1 MLWKDTSC
9 FVFHEESYLSYF
21 KPCNGDTVAL
31 RKLMIYGFALG
42 IALVNSVK
50 IDWGF
55 PAFIFKLLPYCH
67 AVKAVKLAFADLKE
81 LMPLHCQGIQNPKEK
96 MRLKRTLQSLMMRL
110 SLQK

>member
-1 MLWKDTSC
+1 
-9 FVFHEESYLSYF
+9 
-21 KPCNGDTVAL
+21 
-31 RKLMIYGFALG
+31 MIYGFALG

-50 IDWGF
+50 IDWDF
-55 PAFIFKLLPYCH
+55 PAFKLLPYCH
-67 AVKAVKLAFADLKE
+67 AVKLAFADLKE